1 MVPGVDPGLAKGGGG
16 TTSTEGVSFVGG
28 GEEGMGLY
36 FPEIVENL
44 SL

>member
-28 GEEGMGLY
+28 EEGMGLY
-36 FPEIVENL
+36 FPETVENL